1 MEARAM
7 SAIRYHRPE
16 FDAERGRY
24 VRLSPRAFEAV
35 SRMPRALA
43 GRVRREW
50 LKRANGAGC
59 KRAARGLMTAGRPD
73 AADCWLHEFAR
84 PLFAWS
90 ATLPLDASDGAFV
103 GF

>member
-43 GRVRREW
+43 GRGAAGMAEACERCGLQACGARVDDGRS
-50 LKRANGAGC
+50 AGC
-59 KRAARGLMTAGRPD
+59 GRLLAA
-73 AADCWLHEFAR
+73 
-84 PLFAWS
+84 
-90 ATLPLDASDGAFV
+90 
-103 GF
+103 